1 MRHKFTATALL
12 AAALVLPGLAAAR
25 EDATSGNQ
33 TIAGEKNANQQ
44 GGQAMGGKTGG
55 AKNAGPTAGEM
66 RGGKIGMSEHGRNYG
81 FEHPGHWRY
90 YGWRRTGGPHCW
102 RPKPHG
108 RWICPR

>member
-1 MRHKFTATALL
+1 MRLKLTATALL

-25 EDATSGNQ
+25 EDATSGDQNITGQKSANQ
-33 TIAGEKNANQQ
+33 PSSGQQ
-44 GGQAMGGKTGG
+44 GGQAMGDKMGG
-55 AKNAGPTAGEM
+55 AKNVGPKVG
-66 RGGKIGMSEHGRNYG
+66 RIEHGRSYG
-81 FEHPGHWRY
+81 YVHPGHWRY